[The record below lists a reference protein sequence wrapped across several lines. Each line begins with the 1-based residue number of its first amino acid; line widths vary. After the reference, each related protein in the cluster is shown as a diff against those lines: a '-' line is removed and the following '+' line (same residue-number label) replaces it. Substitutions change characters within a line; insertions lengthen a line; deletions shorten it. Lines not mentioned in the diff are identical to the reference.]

1 MEPTSTGAIIYIDR
15 SYSYK
20 ILVLAIVTSYRSLV
34 SYVDEIVDIAIR
46 SILVSGTATILS
58 SLWSLPLAYTAVV
71 RPRLRILIPIMES
84 LSGIPTV
91 LIGLL
96 LYLLLSRSG
105 PLGFLN
111 LLYTPYA
118 IIIGQSILVTPLII
132 ATSFGA
138 LRNVYE
144 QYGELALSLGARK
157 SQVMATVFRESFNMV
172 IASIMIAFSRALG
185 ELGVAL
191 LVGGNIRWETR
202 VFSTAIALYVE
213 MGNFDYALKLGAIL
227 LAIEILLIVTIRLL
241 RGMER

>member
-1 MEPTSTGAIIYIDR
+1 
-15 SYSYK
+15 
-20 ILVLAIVTSYRSLV
+20 
-34 SYVDEIVDIAIR
+34 VDEIVDIAIR

-58 SLWSLPLAYTAVV
+58 SLWSLPLAYIAVI
-71 RPRLRILIPIMES
+71 RLRLRVLIPIMES

-138 LRNVYE
+138 LKNAYE
-144 QYGELALSLGARK
+144 YYGELALSLGARK
-157 SQVMATVFRESFNMV
+157 SQVLSTIFRESFNMV
-172 IASIMIAFSRALG
+172 MASIMIAFSRALG

-202 VFSTAIALYVE
+202 VFSTAISLYVE

-227 LAIEILLIVTIRLL
+227 LAIEILLIVAIRLL